1 MSNDQNVLDSKN
13 KDITP
18 QAQLFTLRIW
28 ITKQKSDILEWRGRI
43 EHVQSGEVEFCRNW
57 ETFIAYVERM
67 LRNQL

>member
-1 MSNDQNVLDSKN
+1 MSNDQDVLQSEN

-43 EHVQSGEVEFCRNW
+43 EHAQSGEVKFCRNW
-57 ETFIAYVERM
+57 ETFIAYIERM
-67 LRNQL
+67 LRT